1 MGKFVDRDLYIV
13 VYGLDGVVLAHGAN
27 ASRVGTNQIDDKD
40 PDGKAFVKERVE
52 LAKQEPE
59 LLAVLQI
66 HEPGD
71 QEGRAQANV
80 LRAAGRDGGLRRH
93 LSIGE
98 AVEATMRQRMF
109 LLLAALA
116 ALTGAGVFT
125 ASAQEDA
132 TNIVADQIRAQGY
145 KCNSP
150 QSAKQDTQAS
160 KPDEAVWI
168 LQCESGSYR
177 VRLIP
182 DMAAKVEQLDKS
194 EDTSK

>member
-1 MGKFVDRDLYIV
+1 
-13 VYGLDGVVLAHGAN
+13 
-27 ASRVGTNQIDDKD
+27 
-40 PDGKAFVKERVE
+40 
-52 LAKQEPE
+52 
-59 LLAVLQI
+59 
-66 HEPGD
+66 
-71 QEGRAQANV
+71 
-80 LRAAGRDGGLRRH
+80 
-93 LSIGE
+93 
-98 AVEATMRQRMF
+98 MRQHMF
-109 LLLAALA
+109 FLLAALA
-116 ALTGAGVFT
+116 ALTGAGVFN

-145 KCNSP
+145 KCDSP